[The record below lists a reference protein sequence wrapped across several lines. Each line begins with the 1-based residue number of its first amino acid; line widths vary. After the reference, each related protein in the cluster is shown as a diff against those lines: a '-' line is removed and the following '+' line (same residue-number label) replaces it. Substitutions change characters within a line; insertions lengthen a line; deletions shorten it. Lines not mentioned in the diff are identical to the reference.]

1 MGAAVRINLVKVGNS
16 KGIIIPA
23 AILASCGLKD
33 AVDLQIKGKKLV
45 IEALKQPRTGWFDH
59 YQAEPDEA
67 VLDSIPVDE
76 GNEEWVW

>member
-1 MGAAVRINLVKVGNS
+1 MRINLVKVGNS

-45 IEALKQPRTGWFDH
+45 IEALKQPRAGWFDTV
-59 YQAEPDEA
+59 QTEPDEA
-67 VLDSIPVDE
+67 VLDAIPVDE
-76 GNEEWVW
+76 GDDEWLW

>member
-1 MGAAVRINLVKVGNS
+1 MRINLVKIGNS

-45 IEALKQPRTGWFDH
+45 IDALKQTRSGWFEG
-59 YQAEPDEA
+59 YQAENNEA
-67 VLDSIPVDE
+67 VLDSIPLDE
-76 GNEEWVW
+76 GDDEWVW

>member
-1 MGAAVRINLVKVGNS
+1 MRINLVKVGNS

-45 IEALKQPRTGWFDH
+45 IEALKQHRAGWFDG
-59 YQAEPDEA
+59 YRPEIDKA
-67 VLDSIPVDE
+67 VLYIRPVD
-76 GNEEWVW
+76 